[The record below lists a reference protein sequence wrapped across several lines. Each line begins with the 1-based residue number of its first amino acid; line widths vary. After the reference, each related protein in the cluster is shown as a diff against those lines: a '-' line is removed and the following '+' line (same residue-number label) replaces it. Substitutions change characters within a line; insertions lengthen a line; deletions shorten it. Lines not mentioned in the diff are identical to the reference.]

1 MKALYINMVMRM
13 RTEKGLTNPKSE
25 EFTKAMWGDPFYNAL
40 HVKYG
45 YAFTCHKSQGGEWN
59 TVYVDFQDAQGLMW
73 IAFVGNI
80 QR

>member
-40 HVKYG
+40 HVK
-45 YAFTCHKSQGGEWN
+45 
-59 TVYVDFQDAQGLMW
+59 
-73 IAFVGNI
+73 I
-80 QR
+80 QLCFYMP